1 MNDSALRDVMH
12 RFGLEM
18 QTGEAPD
25 KRLFAFTLAKLFY
38 AIAQGN
44 GETAAEA
51 KTFYKPEAHIISF
64 PGYVARTIAKYE
76 KIKTPFS
83 EGEER
88 LIEGRRVLGC
98 TFG

>member
-1 MNDSALRDVMH
+1 MLMDVMQ

-51 KTFYKPEAHIISF
+51 KIFYKPEAHIIFFLSTLH
-64 PGYVARTIAKYE
+64 GQ
-76 KIKTPFS
+76 
-83 EGEER
+83 
-88 LIEGRRVLGC
+88 
-98 TFG
+98 